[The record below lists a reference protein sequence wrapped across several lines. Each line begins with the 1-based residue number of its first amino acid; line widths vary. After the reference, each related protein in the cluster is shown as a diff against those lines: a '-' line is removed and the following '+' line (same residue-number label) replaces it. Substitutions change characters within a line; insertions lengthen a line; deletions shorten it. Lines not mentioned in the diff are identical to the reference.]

1 MGMSDINDLIARNG
15 SMSYHTGVEA
25 ERRRIIHIL
34 EKLPAEFSHNG
45 YSIRTVRTAIKRIE
59 ETSANTSETK

>member
-1 MGMSDINDLIARNG
+1 MSDINELIARSG
-15 SMSYHTGVEA
+15 SISYHTGVQA

-45 YSIRTVRTAIKRIE
+45 YSIRTVKTAIKRIE
-59 ETSANTSETK
+59 ETNDANIRTIE